1 MLPPPPA
8 AADHV
13 TGLESRAVLEV
24 FLRQTFLPNDAA
36 SGPRAANAGPQLSM
50 LIVDVIGL
58 KAVNERDGF
67 LAGDSLLRAA
77 AYRLRDAGGQANLLA
92 RLGGD
97 ELVAVFTGLNAG
109 ALAQQACKTLAEAIT
124 PPFLRTSA
132 IAASPNDTPGALIER
147 LYTAVRIS

>member
-1 MLPPPPA
+1 
-8 AADHV
+8 
-13 TGLESRAVLEV
+13 
-24 FLRQTFLPNDAA
+24 
-36 SGPRAANAGPQLSM
+36 M

-77 AYRLRDAGGQANLLA
+77 ADRLRDAGGQANLLA